1 MRKGLLVTSVL
12 VASTLLL
19 ASCAKTVSYED
30 AKKHIET
37 NFTSTEEKLFDFED
51 VTKVTEVDGVFKLAG
66 LEVGEKTDTGKGM
79 RGVIK
84 AKALEL
90 FGDKATYKVDG
101 KKLSAE
107 HNLDVKA
114 YLKET
119 LKEDIPDNAQVSGK
133 VFSKISTDDDGYIVS
148 EYYRVENLEF
158 SYNSDLGLAV
168 KGKLSMESTVTYTAR
183 PAN

>member
-1 MRKGLLVTSVL
+1 MRKGLLVTTVL
-12 VASTLLL
+12 AASTLLL

-37 NFTSTEEKLFDFED
+37 NFTSTEEKMFDFED

-66 LEVGEKTDTGKGM
+66 LEVGEKTDTGKGK

-84 AKALEL
+84 AQSLEL

-107 HNLDVKA
+107 HNLDVRT
-114 YLKET
+114 YLKEAY
-119 LKEDIPDNAQVSGK
+119 KQDIPENAQISGK
-133 VFSKISTDDDGYIVS
+133 VFAKLSTDDEGYIVS
-148 EYYRVENLEF
+148 EYYKVENLEF
-158 SYNSDLGLAV
+158 SYSSDLGVAV
-168 KGKLSMESTVTYTAR
+168 TGKLSMESTTTYTVR